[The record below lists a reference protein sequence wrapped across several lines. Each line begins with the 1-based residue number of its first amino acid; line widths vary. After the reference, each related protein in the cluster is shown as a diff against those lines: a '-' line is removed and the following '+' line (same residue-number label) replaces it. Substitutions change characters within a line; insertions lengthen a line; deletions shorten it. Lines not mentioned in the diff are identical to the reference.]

1 MIDNVEAAKT
11 EASSQLAVCV
21 ASKIIGTGIEA
32 VLGIRE
38 LIRPLIM
45 TDTLAPGR
53 ACRWPLKARSVS
65 DALRYRNVQPR

>member
-1 MIDNVEAAKT
+1 MIYNVDAAKT
-11 EASSQLAVCV
+11 EASSRLAVCV
-21 ASKIIGTGIEA
+21 APKIIGTGIEA

-45 TDTLAPGR
+45 TDTLVSGR

-65 DALRYRNVQPR
+65 DALRHRNVQPR